1 VVGGATTVAFMPSTT
16 TTTLTLGLMSGTSLD
31 GVDAVL
37 LSCDHAHLQCLGHLH
52 QPFSP
57 ALRHALDT
65 LNHPG
70 DNELHR
76 AALAGNALAEC
87 LAQAVRQLLQ
97 RTHTQPG
104 QVAALGAHGQT
115 VRHQPGLHDGV
126 GYTWQVL
133 QPARLAELT
142 GIDVIADWR
151 AADIAAGGQGAPLV
165 PLFHRLAFGAANQA
179 LLVLNVG
186 GFANLSVLRAD
197 GSVGGF
203 DTGPGNTL
211 MDAWCQ
217 RHRGLAYDADGQW
230 AASGQ
235 LHHELLARLLA
246 DPFFA
251 QQGPKSTGRDHFN
264 LAWLQHHLAA
274 LAEAPLAVDVQ
285 ATLLALTARSVA
297 QAITRQAMPNAPV
310 VVCGG
315 GALNQTLLE
324 ALAQALPKHSVRS
337 SHAHGLA
344 PTAVEAA
351 AFAWLAHRHV
361 LGLPGN
367 QPEVTGAKGPRVLG
381 ARYPA
386 PR

>member
-1 VVGGATTVAFMPSTT
+1 MPSTT
-16 TTTLTLGLMSGTSLD
+16 STLTLGLMSGTSLD

-37 LSCDHAHLQCLGHLH
+37 LSCGHAQLQCLAHLH
-52 QPFSP
+52 QPFAP
-57 ALRHALDT
+57 ALRHALDA
-65 LNHPG
+65 LNQPG
-70 DNELHR
+70 ENELHR

-87 LAQAVRQLLQ
+87 LAQAVHQLLQ
-97 RTHTQPG
+97 RTHTTPA
-104 QVAALGAHGQT
+104 QVAAIGAHGQT

-165 PLFHRLAFGAANQA
+165 PPFHRLAFGATNQA

-186 GFANLSVLRAD
+186 GFANLSVLRAN
-197 GSVGGF
+197 GSVSGF

-217 RHRGLAYDADGQW
+217 RHRGQAYDANGQW

-235 LHHELLARLLA
+235 LQHDLLARLLA

-264 LAWLQHHLAA
+264 LPWLQQHLAA
-274 LAEAPLAVDVQ
+274 LAESPSAVDVQ

-297 QAITRQAMPNAPV
+297 QAITRQAMPGTPV

-315 GALNQTLLE
+315 GALNHALLA
-324 ALAQALPKHSVRS
+324 ALAQALPGHNVHT

-367 QPEVTGAKGPRVLG
+367 QPEVTGAKGLRVLG